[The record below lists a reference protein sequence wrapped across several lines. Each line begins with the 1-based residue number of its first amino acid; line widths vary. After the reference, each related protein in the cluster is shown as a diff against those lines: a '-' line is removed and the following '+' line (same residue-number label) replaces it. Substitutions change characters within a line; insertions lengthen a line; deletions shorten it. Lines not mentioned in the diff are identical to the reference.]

1 MPETAAWNSGAANV
15 ALGEREVHVWRVP
28 LARSAAEIS
37 LARGTLSADETLRA
51 DRFYFQR
58 DRDAF
63 IATRGALRQLLG
75 RYLGQPPEELAF
87 DYGAY
92 GKPSLRQV
100 SKGLAIEFNVSH
112 AHGLALVAFSLG
124 RQLGVDVEFLRPD
137 IASEEIAER
146 FFSPQEV
153 VELQSL
159 PPTKRTEGFF
169 LCWTR
174 KEAYIKAIGDG
185 LQIPLKSFHVS
196 LTPSEPERLESVDS
210 ERWKLLSLRPDAAFV
225 GAVVAEGQDWE
236 LHCWDW
242 TQESK
247 V

>member
-1 MPETAAWNSGAANV
+1 MPEAASWNSDSTSLV
-15 ALGEREVHVWRVP
+15 LREREVHVWRVP
-28 LARSAAEIS
+28 LDRSEAEIHQ
-37 LARGTLSADETLRA
+37 ARGILSTDETLRA

-58 DRDAF
+58 DRNAF
-63 IATRGALRQLLG
+63 IAARGALRHLLG
-75 RYLGQPPEELAF
+75 RYLGRSPVELAF

-92 GKPSLRQV
+92 GKPNLRQN
-100 SKGLAIEFNVSH
+100 SIGLSVEFNVSH
-112 AHGLALVAFSLG
+112 SHGLALIAFSMG
-124 RQLGVDVEFLRPD
+124 RRLGVDVEFLRPE

-153 VELQSL
+153 VELRSL
-159 PPTKRTEGFF
+159 PPAMRTEGFF

-174 KEAYIKAIGDG
+174 KEAYVKAIGDG

-196 LTPSEPERLESVDS
+196 LTPSEPERLESADS
-210 ERWKLLSLRPDAAFV
+210 ERWKLRSLCPDPAFV
-225 GAVVAEGQDWE
+225 GAVVAEGKDWD

-242 TQESK
+242 MQESK